1 MEDYKIRLEYV
12 TKGITSK
19 KNRKVDKDSKD
30 IYWALRGISFD
41 IYPGEFFGIIG
52 MGGSGKATLSEI
64 LAGKAK
70 QTTGFLTMAGHTTI
84 VSYETQLKRDKT
96 AVQNIQDAITDSN
109 IDYKNSDQTLNNVL
123 RFADLGVLKESK
135 IEDYSPDM
143 RARVEL
149 AMAFFI
155 EPDIIILDGV
165 LSALDDI
172 FYQKTVEKIK
182 SLQTEGKTFVLASQ
196 DLQQME
202 FLTDRIAW
210 IQNGQLMDIGESEH
224 VVMGYLDFVAW
235 YDSLSDIK
243 RHEYDKERDVERKSF
258 SVEALYTQYKE
269 THFDPDMPR
278 SVELRRREAFYN
290 GQAFDEAKYESK
302 KKKSNGHSKSHG
314 RLALVIIGILILAVV
329 GTVSAKYIQTNNAKQ
344 ESISID
350 SHRKS
355 SIKAKKM
362 AISSSISVVDAS
374 KKVASSSKA
383 TSSKLASVSS
393 AKRKKESV
401 AKVKASESKARVESE
416 LRAKAASESA
426 VAKESSEKLASSE
439 SAKKESI
446 SKQESIDKIST
457 KTVEVG
463 DGDSLSS
470 IATANNTTSDK
481 LMDINSLSS
490 DFLHLGQKIKV
501 PK

>member
-1 MEDYKIRLEYV
+1 MINGDKMEDYKIRLEYV

-19 KNRKVDKDSKD
+19 KNRKIDKDSKD

-41 IYPGEFFGIIG
+41 IYRGEFFGIIG
-52 MGGSGKATLSEI
+52 MGGSGKSTLSDI

-96 AVQNIQDAITDSN
+96 AVQNIQEAITDSK

-123 RFADLGVLKESK
+123 NFADLGVLKESK

-155 EPDIIILDGV
+155 EPDIIILDGI

-172 FYQKTVEKIK
+172 FYQKTVDKIK

-210 IQNGQLMDIGESEH
+210 IQNGQLMDIGESEK
-224 VVMGYLDFVAW
+224 VVMSYLDFVAW
-235 YDSLSDIK
+235 YDSLTDEK
-243 RHEYDKERDVERKSF
+243 RSEYDKQRDSERKSF
-258 SVEALYTQYKE
+258 SVETLYTQYKK

-278 SVELRRREAFYN
+278 SIELRRRDAFYN
-290 GQAFDEAKYESK
+290 GQAFDDTKYFLK
-302 KKKSNGHSKSHG
+302 KKNGKKHG
-314 RLALVIIGILILAVV
+314 KLALIVIGILILAVI
-329 GTVSAKYIQTNNAKQ
+329 GTVSAKYVQMNNDKQ
-344 ESISID
+344 ES
-350 SHRKS
+350 S
-355 SIKAKKM
+355 SIVRRQSSVSESKKI
-362 AISSSISVVDAS
+362 AISSSISSADAS
-374 KKVASSSKA
+374 KKVVASSKSKSA
-383 TSSKLASVSS
+383 KVASSKS
-393 AKRKKESV
+393 AKRSAEKKRQNESLAKAKAKAESESV
-401 AKVKASESKARVESE
+401 LARESSERVAS
-416 LRAKAASESA
+416 SESA
-426 VAKESSEKLASSE
+426 AKESSEK
-439 SAKKESI
+439 KESI
-446 SKQESIDKIST
+446 SKIST

-470 IATANNTTSDK
+470 IATSNSSTIDELMEINNLTSN
-481 LMDINSLSS
+481 L
-490 DFLHLGQKIKV
+490 LHIGQKVKV

>member
-12 TKGITSK
+12 TKGIKSK

-30 IYWALRGISFD
+30 VYWALRGISFD
-41 IYPGEFFGIIG
+41 IYRGEFFGIIG
-52 MGGSGKATLSEI
+52 MGGSGKSTLSEI

-84 VSYETQLKRDKT
+84 VSYETQLRRDKT
-96 AVQNIQDAITDSN
+96 AVQNIQDAITDSS
-109 IDYKNSDQTLNNVL
+109 IDYKNSDQTLSNVL
-123 RFADLGVLKESK
+123 KFADLGVLKESK

-172 FYQKTVEKIK
+172 FYQKTVDKIK

-202 FLTDRIAW
+202 FLTNRIAW
-210 IQNGQLMDIGESEH
+210 IQNGQLMDIGESEN
-224 VVMGYLDFVAW
+224 VVMSYLDFVAW
-235 YDSLSDIK
+235 YDGLTDEK
-243 RHEYDKERDVERKSF
+243 RTKYDKERDAERKSF
-258 SVEALYTQYKE
+258 NVEALYTQYKE

-290 GQAFDEAKYESK
+290 GQAFDNAKYESK
-302 KKKSNGHSKSHG
+302 KKKKKSHSK
-314 RLALVIIGILILAVV
+314 LALVLIGILILAVA

-344 ESISID
+344 ESISVD
-350 SHRKS
+350 SRQR
-355 SIKAKKM
+355 
-362 AISSSISVVDAS
+362 SSSKVKELAIAKSISASDVS
-374 KKVASSSKA
+374 KKGADSSKKIASSKAASSSSVKQKNESIA
-383 TSSKLASVSS
+383 RAEAARVSEAAKVSS
-393 AKRKKESV
+393 EEA
-401 AKVKASESKARVESE
+401 
-416 LRAKAASESA
+416 
-426 VAKESSEKLASSE
+426 ASSE
-439 SAKKESI
+439 SAKKESSEKKESI
-446 SKQESIDKIST
+446 SKIDT
-457 KTVEVG
+457 KTVEIG

-470 IATANNTTSDK
+470 IATDNDTTSDK

-490 DFLHLGQKIKV
+490 NLLHIGQKIKV

>member
-12 TKGITSK
+12 TKGIKSK

-30 IYWALRGISFD
+30 VYWALRGISFD
-41 IYPGEFFGIIG
+41 IYRGEFFGIIG
-52 MGGSGKATLSEI
+52 MGGSGKSTLSEI

-70 QTTGFLTMAGHTTI
+70 QTTGFLTMAGNTTI
-84 VSYETQLKRDKT
+84 VSYETQLRRDKT
-96 AVQNIQDAITDSN
+96 AVQNIQDAITDSS
-109 IDYKNSDQTLNNVL
+109 IDYKNSDQTLSNVL
-123 RFADLGVLKESK
+123 KFADLGVLKESK

-172 FYQKTVEKIK
+172 FYQKTVDKIK

-202 FLTDRIAW
+202 FLTNRIAW
-210 IQNGQLMDIGESEH
+210 IQNGQLMDIGESEN
-224 VVMGYLDFVAW
+224 VVMSYLDFVAW
-235 YDSLSDIK
+235 YDGLTDEK
-243 RHEYDKERDVERKSF
+243 RTEYDKERDAERKSF
-258 SVEALYTQYKE
+258 NVEALYTQYKE

-290 GQAFDEAKYESK
+290 GQAFDNAKYESK
-302 KKKSNGHSKSHG
+302 KKKKKNHSK
-314 RLALVIIGILILAVV
+314 LALVLIGILILAVA

-344 ESISID
+344 ESISVD
-350 SHRKS
+350 SRQKS
-355 SIKAKKM
+355 SIKVKELAIAK
-362 AISSSISVVDAS
+362 SISASDVS
-374 KKVASSSKA
+374 KKGADSSKKIASIKAASSSSVKQKNESIA
-383 TSSKLASVSS
+383 RAEAARVSEAAKVSS
-393 AKRKKESV
+393 EEAASSESV
-401 AKVKASESKARVESE
+401 K
-416 LRAKAASESA
+416 
-426 VAKESSEKLASSE
+426 KESSE
-439 SAKKESI
+439 KKESI
-446 SKQESIDKIST
+446 SKIDT
-457 KTVEVG
+457 KTVEIG

-470 IATANNTTSDK
+470 IATDNDTTSDK

-490 DFLHLGQKIKV
+490 NLLHIGQKIKV

>member
-12 TKGITSK
+12 TKGIKSK

-30 IYWALRGISFD
+30 VYWALRGISFD
-41 IYPGEFFGIIG
+41 IYRGEFFGIIG
-52 MGGSGKATLSEI
+52 MGGSGKSTLSEI

-84 VSYETQLKRDKT
+84 VSYETQLRRDKT
-96 AVQNIQDAITDSN
+96 AVQNIQDAITDSS
-109 IDYKNSDQTLNNVL
+109 IDYKNSDQTLSNVL
-123 RFADLGVLKESK
+123 KFADLGVLKESK

-172 FYQKTVEKIK
+172 FYQKTVDKIK

-202 FLTDRIAW
+202 FLTNRIAW
-210 IQNGQLMDIGESEH
+210 IQNGQLMDIGESEN
-224 VVMGYLDFVAW
+224 VVMSYLDFVAW
-235 YDSLSDIK
+235 YDGLTDEK
-243 RHEYDKERDVERKSF
+243 RTKYDKERDAERKSF
-258 SVEALYTQYKE
+258 NVEALYTQYKE

-290 GQAFDEAKYESK
+290 GQAFDNAKYESK
-302 KKKSNGHSKSHG
+302 KKKSHSK
-314 RLALVIIGILILAVV
+314 LALVLIGILILAVA

-344 ESISID
+344 ESISVD
-350 SHRKS
+350 SRQR
-355 SIKAKKM
+355 
-362 AISSSISVVDAS
+362 SSSKVKELAIAKSISASDVS
-374 KKVASSSKA
+374 KKGADSSKKIASSKAASSSSVKQKNESIA
-383 TSSKLASVSS
+383 RAEAARVSEAAKVSS
-393 AKRKKESV
+393 EEA
-401 AKVKASESKARVESE
+401 
-416 LRAKAASESA
+416 
-426 VAKESSEKLASSE
+426 ASSE
-439 SAKKESI
+439 SAKKESSEKKESI
-446 SKQESIDKIST
+446 SKIDT
-457 KTVEVG
+457 KTVEIG

-470 IATANNTTSDK
+470 IATDNDTTSDK

-490 DFLHLGQKIKV
+490 NLLHIGQKIKV

>member
-12 TKGITSK
+12 TKGIKSK

-30 IYWALRGISFD
+30 VYWALRGISFD
-41 IYPGEFFGIIG
+41 IYRGEFFGIIG
-52 MGGSGKATLSEI
+52 MGGSGKSTLSEI

-84 VSYETQLKRDKT
+84 VSYETQLRRDKT
-96 AVQNIQDAITDSN
+96 AVQNIQDAITDSS
-109 IDYKNSDQTLNNVL
+109 IDYKNSDQTLSNVL
-123 RFADLGVLKESK
+123 KFADLGVLKESK

-172 FYQKTVEKIK
+172 FYQKTVDKIK

-202 FLTDRIAW
+202 FLTNRIAW
-210 IQNGQLMDIGESEH
+210 IQNGQLMDIGESEN
-224 VVMGYLDFVAW
+224 VVMSYLDFVAW
-235 YDSLSDIK
+235 YDGLTDEK
-243 RHEYDKERDVERKSF
+243 RTKYDKERDAERKSF
-258 SVEALYTQYKE
+258 NVEALYTQYKE

-290 GQAFDEAKYESK
+290 GQAFDNAKYESK
-302 KKKSNGHSKSHG
+302 KKKKKSHSK
-314 RLALVIIGILILAVV
+314 LALVLIGILILAVA

-344 ESISID
+344 ESILVNS
-350 SHRKS
+350 RQR
-355 SIKAKKM
+355 
-362 AISSSISVVDAS
+362 SSSKVKELAIAKSISASDVS
-374 KKVASSSKA
+374 KKGADSSKKIASSKAASSSSVKQKNESIA
-383 TSSKLASVSS
+383 RAEAARVSEAAKVSS
-393 AKRKKESV
+393 EEA
-401 AKVKASESKARVESE
+401 
-416 LRAKAASESA
+416 
-426 VAKESSEKLASSE
+426 ASSE
-439 SAKKESI
+439 SAKKESSEKKESI
-446 SKQESIDKIST
+446 SKIDT
-457 KTVEVG
+457 KTVEIG

-470 IATANNTTSDK
+470 IATDNDTTSDK

-490 DFLHLGQKIKV
+490 NLLHIGQKIKV

>member
-12 TKGITSK
+12 TKGIKSK

-30 IYWALRGISFD
+30 VYWALRGISFD
-41 IYPGEFFGIIG
+41 IYRGEFFGIIG
-52 MGGSGKATLSEI
+52 MGGSGKSTLSEI

-84 VSYETQLKRDKT
+84 VSYETQLRRDKT
-96 AVQNIQDAITDSN
+96 AVQNIQDAITDSS
-109 IDYKNSDQTLNNVL
+109 IDYKNSDQTLSNVL
-123 RFADLGVLKESK
+123 KFADLGVLKESK

-172 FYQKTVEKIK
+172 FYQKTVDKIK

-202 FLTDRIAW
+202 FLTNRIAW
-210 IQNGQLMDIGESEH
+210 IQNGQLMDIGESEN
-224 VVMGYLDFVAW
+224 VVMSYLDFVAW
-235 YDSLSDIK
+235 YDGLTDEK
-243 RHEYDKERDVERKSF
+243 RTKYDKERDAERKSF
-258 SVEALYTQYKE
+258 NVEALYTQYKE

-290 GQAFDEAKYESK
+290 GQAFDNVKYESK
-302 KKKSNGHSKSHG
+302 KKKKKSHSK
-314 RLALVIIGILILAVV
+314 LALVLIGILILAVA

-344 ESISID
+344 ESISVD
-350 SHRKS
+350 SRQR
-355 SIKAKKM
+355 
-362 AISSSISVVDAS
+362 SSSKVKELAIAKSISASDVS
-374 KKVASSSKA
+374 KKGADSSKKIASSKAASSSSVKQKNESIA
-383 TSSKLASVSS
+383 RAEAARVSEAAKVSS
-393 AKRKKESV
+393 EEA
-401 AKVKASESKARVESE
+401 
-416 LRAKAASESA
+416 
-426 VAKESSEKLASSE
+426 ASSE
-439 SAKKESI
+439 SAKKESSEKKESI
-446 SKQESIDKIST
+446 SKIDT
-457 KTVEVG
+457 KTVEIG

-470 IATANNTTSDK
+470 IATDNDTTSDK

-490 DFLHLGQKIKV
+490 NLLHIGQKIKV

>member
-12 TKGITSK
+12 TKGIKSK

-30 IYWALRGISFD
+30 VYWALRGISFD
-41 IYPGEFFGIIG
+41 IYRGEFFGIIG
-52 MGGSGKATLSEI
+52 MGGSGKSTLSEI

-84 VSYETQLKRDKT
+84 VSYETQLRRDKT
-96 AVQNIQDAITDSN
+96 AVQNIQDAITDSS
-109 IDYKNSDQTLNNVL
+109 IDYKNSDQTLSNVL
-123 RFADLGVLKESK
+123 KFADLGVLKESK

-149 AMAFFI
+149 AMAFFV

-172 FYQKTVEKIK
+172 FYQKTVDKIK

-202 FLTDRIAW
+202 FLTNRIAW
-210 IQNGQLMDIGESEH
+210 IQNGQLMDIGESEN
-224 VVMGYLDFVAW
+224 VVMSYLDFVAW
-235 YDSLSDIK
+235 YDGLTDEK
-243 RHEYDKERDVERKSF
+243 RTEYDKERDAERKSF
-258 SVEALYTQYKE
+258 NVEALYTQYKE

-290 GQAFDEAKYESK
+290 GQAFDNAKYESK
-302 KKKSNGHSKSHG
+302 KKKKKSHSK
-314 RLALVIIGILILAVV
+314 LALVLIGILILAVA

-344 ESISID
+344 ESISVD
-350 SHRKS
+350 SRQKS
-355 SIKAKKM
+355 SIKVKELAIAK
-362 AISSSISVVDAS
+362 SISASDVS
-374 KKVASSSKA
+374 KKGADSSKKIASIKAASSSSVKQKNESIA
-383 TSSKLASVSS
+383 RAEAARVSEAAKVSS
-393 AKRKKESV
+393 EEAASSESV
-401 AKVKASESKARVESE
+401 K
-416 LRAKAASESA
+416 
-426 VAKESSEKLASSE
+426 KESSE
-439 SAKKESI
+439 KKESI
-446 SKQESIDKIST
+446 SKIDT
-457 KTVEVG
+457 KTVEIG

-470 IATANNTTSDK
+470 IATDNDTTSDK

-490 DFLHLGQKIKV
+490 NLLHIGQKIKV